1 MLTVPKTHT
10 DHPGGLDPAEQQL
23 NLRVLRLLAERPELT
38 QRELAKALGL
48 SLGKT
53 NFIVRAVLAQG
64 WVKAENFRRSNN
76 KLGYIYVLTA
86 QGIAQRLRLTQTFIA
101 RKEQEYELL
110 RREIESLRIEM
121 VDLDS

>member
-1 MLTVPKTHT
+1 MLTVSKTHT
-10 DHPGGLDPAEQQL
+10 DHPGGQDPAEQQL

-38 QRELAKALGL
+38 QRQLAKALGL

>member
-1 MLTVPKTHT
+1 MLTVSETNP
-10 DHPGGLDPAEQQL
+10 DPPGGQDPSEQQL

-38 QRELAKALGL
+38 QRQLAKALGL

-53 NFIVRAVLAQG
+53 NFIVRAVLARG